1 MRRPGLRVLSQLYVR
16 ELRCALRDRTIVSNT
31 ILLPILM
38 YPFVIWL
45 AFTVMSLV
53 MSRSEGLMPE
63 VGVAPGFTDPP
74 AILAALSSE
83 GLSLTGT
90 DSSTGASM
98 VGEGILP
105 AMVAPSSDAPAGL
118 QSAIVLFD
126 GSSEAGRM
134 AAGRVE
140 DALSEMRERAVRRL
154 LPGIGVTPQR
164 WAGFRL
170 RTSNTASSR
179 QMGSFILSLMIPATF
194 VVMVSVG
201 CFYTAIDAFAGERER
216 ATFETLLST
225 SAPRFGIIASK
236 YLYVATF
243 GVVSGLLNLGAIAVS
258 LPAML
263 SPLLRSAGESVSF
276 ELGAGQLASAAG
288 AGVLLALFLS
298 SGMLLFACVARSF
311 KEGQAMVMPF
321 YLVAILPVMFL
332 QTPGLEL
339 NPVLKALPVVSSVLL
354 MRSGLQGDVDVP
366 LSLASVCTTL
376 AGVALLLLAAA
387 WLLRHE
393 EAVTGSY
400 SGSPAALVRRLLG
413 PAARASK
420 GPVDA

>member
-1 MRRPGLRVLSQLYVR
+1 MRSPGWRVVPRLYAR
-16 ELRCALRDRTIVSNT
+16 EMRCALRDRTIVSNT
-31 ILLPILM
+31 ILLPVLM

-53 MSRSEGLMPE
+53 MSRSQGLRPE
-63 VGVAPGFTDPP
+63 VGVSAGFTDPS
-74 AILAALSSE
+74 ATIAALSGE
-83 GLSLTGT
+83 GLSVLET

-98 VGEGILP
+98 VADGTLA
-105 AMVAPSSDAPAGL
+105 AMVSPSSDAPAGL
-118 QSAIVLFD
+118 QSAVVLYD
-126 GSSEAGRM
+126 GSSEAGRT
-134 AAGRVE
+134 AAGRAE
-140 DALSEMRERAVRRL
+140 DALSGMRERAVRRL
-154 LPGIGVTPQR
+154 LPGIGVTPLR
-164 WAGFRL
+164 WAGFRM
-170 RTSNTASSR
+170 RTANTASSR

-258 LPAML
+258 VPAML
-263 SPLLRSAGESVSF
+263 APLLRSAGESISF
-276 ELGAGQLASAAG
+276 ELGAGQLATAAG

-298 SGMLLFACVARSF
+298 SGMLLFACVARNF
-311 KEGQAMVMPF
+311 KEGQAMVTPF
-321 YLVAILPVMFL
+321 YLAAILPVMFL

-339 NPVLKALPVVSSVLL
+339 NPVLKVLPVVSSVLI
-354 MRSGLQGDVDVP
+354 MRSGLQGAVDVP
-366 LSLASVCTTL
+366 LSLASIFTTL

-387 WLLRHE
+387 RVLRHE
-393 EAVTGSY
+393 EAVTGSF
-400 SGSPAALVRRLLG
+400 SGSPSALFRRLLG
-413 PAARASK
+413 RTVRAPK
-420 GPVDA
+420 GTVNG